1 MAGMSP
7 VAIAITAVTAS
18 ASLLSLIGSGFI
30 LVCYAILPLD
40 NHFRHVLIL
49 NLATSGKAIIISFIA
64 SMPG

>member
-18 ASLLSLIGSGFI
+18 GSLLSLIGSGFI

-40 NHFRHVLIL
+40 IHFRHVLIL
-49 NLATSGKAIIISFIA
+49 NLATSGKATIISFMA
-64 SMPG
+64 SMQG